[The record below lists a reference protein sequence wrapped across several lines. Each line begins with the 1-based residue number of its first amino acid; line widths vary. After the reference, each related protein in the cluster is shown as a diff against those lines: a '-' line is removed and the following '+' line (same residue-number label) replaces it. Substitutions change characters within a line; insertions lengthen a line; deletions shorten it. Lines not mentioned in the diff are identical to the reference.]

1 MLDHRAV
8 GQIAHLPVI
17 EPHGGIEVHQ
27 VDRAP
32 LIEQHV
38 ARLQVAIQDAASVD
52 VLKPAGDFHRDPEN
66 VLDRQART
74 GFPRARDAVQ
84 KGSAGEVTTD
94 HDSRFPLFPV
104 ILRGRD
110 VRMIIQLPQH
120 SRFPRAHGQ
129 PVRHDRVAGEDINHH
144 QAVKHPVVRE
154 IDALVRSEPQEPL
167 NLVPSSQDVPC
178 LDLHDHSYRD
188 RSRPVPTPSSFHGF
202 RCMRLSGN
210 GMGHLRI
217 TDRAGCRYR
226 PSSQTHGL
234 CAISRRVP
242 GPWPTPA
249 RPSASPRHLR
259 EPILSDVRRISPALG
274 LLM

>member
-1 MLDHRAV
+1 MLDHRAM
-8 GQIAHLPVI
+8 GQIAHLAVI

-38 ARLQVAIQDAASVD
+38 AGLQVAVQDAARMD
-52 VLKPAGDFHRDPEN
+52 VLKPAGDFYRDPED
-66 VLDRQART
+66 VVDRQARA

-110 VRMIIQLPQH
+110 VRMVIQLPQH

-144 QAVKHPVVRE
+144 RAVKHPVVRE
-154 IDALVRSEPQEPL
+154 IDALVRSGPQEPL
-167 NLVPSSQDVPC
+167 NLIPS
-178 LDLHDHSYRD
+178 L
-188 RSRPVPTPSSFHGF
+188 
-202 RCMRLSGN
+202 
-210 GMGHLRI
+210 
-217 TDRAGCRYR
+217 AGC
-226 PSSQTHGL
+226 PL
-234 CAISRRVP
+234 P
-242 GPWPTPA
+242 GFP
-249 RPSASPRHLR
+249 
-259 EPILSDVRRISPALG
+259 
-274 LLM
+274 